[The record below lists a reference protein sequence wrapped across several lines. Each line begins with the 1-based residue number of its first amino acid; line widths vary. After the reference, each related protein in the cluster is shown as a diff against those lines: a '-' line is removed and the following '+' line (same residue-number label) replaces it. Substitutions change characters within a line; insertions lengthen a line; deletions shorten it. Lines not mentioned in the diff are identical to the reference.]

1 MSARR
6 SQTRNGGTMPAACF
20 DVRPSPSPAVP
31 CREYSKAT
39 PSRKASSVCHFQIGN
54 CHRSTCDIS
63 STVNGWLDPCEQAST
78 TLSPRA
84 VFEAHAQT
92 QNACF
97 DVPNI
102 PGSGAAPRVL
112 PPAPLPAPSQTAM
125 VDQAKIRRGQL
136 TQISDQSASGLL
148 KKRAGQ

>member
-31 CREYSKAT
+31 CRDHSNTRTPSKA
-39 PSRKASSVCHFQIGN
+39 PYSS
-54 CHRSTCDIS
+54 
-63 STVNGWLDPCEQAST
+63 
-78 TLSPRA
+78 LSPRK
-84 VFEAHAQT
+84 VSEAYSPT

-112 PPAPLPAPSQTAM
+112 PFSPVACDTTRSCSFQ
-125 VDQAKIRRGQL
+125 QAGVFQQVGDVAFL
-136 TQISDQSASGLL
+136 VVADISRARA

>member
-1 MSARR
+1 
-6 SQTRNGGTMPAACF
+6 MPAACF

-31 CREYSKAT
+31 CRDNSKPRT
-39 PSRKASSVCHFQIGN
+39 PRKAPTF
-54 CHRSTCDIS
+54 
-63 STVNGWLDPCEQAST
+63 
-78 TLSPRA
+78 TLSPRE
-84 VFEAHAQT
+84 VCEAHAQT

-112 PPAPLPAPSQTAM
+112 SFPSVA
-125 VDQAKIRRGQL
+125 
-136 TQISDQSASGLL
+136 SDTKRTGSFQQVGGIASAVVSAIACART